1 VAQLDLEAQDLRNS
15 LAQANQETQVLRTM
29 LHDQKDYQ
37 EELKGQLQK
46 VLSDQKSVHTFC
58 LQQQEQLEQTQ
69 QLREQLLCTLLQKED
84 SKACR
89 VSTEICQLSDY
100 TQSKSW
106 LKPRGLPRSRTMT
119 RTL

>member
-46 VLSDQKSVHTFC
+46 V
-58 LQQQEQLEQTQ
+58 
-69 QLREQLLCTLLQKED
+69 
-84 SKACR
+84 
-89 VSTEICQLSDY
+89 
-100 TQSKSW
+100 
-106 LKPRGLPRSRTMT
+106 
-119 RTL
+119 